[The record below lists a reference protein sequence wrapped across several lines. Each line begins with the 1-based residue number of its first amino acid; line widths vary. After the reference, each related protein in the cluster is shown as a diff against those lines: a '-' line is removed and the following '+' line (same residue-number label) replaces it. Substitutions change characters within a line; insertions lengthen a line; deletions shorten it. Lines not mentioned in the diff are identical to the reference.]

1 MREKTATL
9 CSILIAVLASLFHRN
24 VRIFSR
30 TKVSRGSLEGLNL
43 FIEKVVELVD
53 ESEKA
58 RKYPF

>member
-1 MREKTATL
+1 
-9 CSILIAVLASLFHRN
+9 
-24 VRIFSR
+24 
-30 TKVSRGSLEGLNL
+30 VSRGSLEGLNL